1 MLLSIIIP
9 NYNEEKSIR
18 KVLDKLENLKLPD
31 FITGKEIVIVDDAST
46 DQSVEI
52 IRSYFK
58 NRKNCHLFIHE
69 TNLGKGASV
78 HTGLANSNGEI
89 ILIQDADL
97 ELSINDIPRMLNTMQ
112 SLDVEFVNGSRYL
125 PGIDRPLHSYK
136 RYLVNRFFT
145 FMTSLLINVKLTD
158 MACGYKLV
166 RRSLYERINLREKRF
181 GFEAELI
188 IKALRVKRNNIAEI
202 PVQYFPRNEGE
213 GKKFKNTD
221 ALRILWVIIKYGL
234 FRID

>member
-1 MLLSIIIP
+1 MLLSVIIP
-9 NYNEEKSIR
+9 NYNEEKSILE
-18 KVLDKLENLKLPD
+18 VIDKLDELALPD
-31 FITGKEIVIVDDAST
+31 FISGKELIIVDDAST
-46 DQSVEI
+46 DHSVDI
-52 IRSYFK
+52 ITRHIEK
-58 NRKNCHLFIHE
+58 LTHCHLLVHE
-69 TNLGKGASV
+69 VNRGKGASV
-78 HTGLANSNGEI
+78 HTALKKCKGEV

-97 ELSINDIPRMLNTMQ
+97 ELSTADIPRMLKAMHH
-112 SLDVEFVNGSRYL
+112 LDIEFVNGSRYL

-166 RRSLYERINLREKRF
+166 KRSLYDKISLKEKRF

-213 GKKFKNTD
+213 GKKFRNTD
-221 ALRILWVIIKYGL
+221 AVRILWVIIKYGL
-234 FRID
+234 FRRN